1 MTRIVTGTCCDCGKQ
16 EQATYAGSR
25 YRCGACTQKFY
36 DIIRSMAED
45 GLSQGQ
51 IAAKLGC
58 TQNNISRWC
67 MKAGIVTNA
76 ASKQKEVTHGFG
88 AAPDRLMP
96 SKRALGAV
104 SIFCYFSDQSDI
116 ARKQLEQK

>member
-1 MTRIVTGTCCDCGKQ
+1 MTRTLTATCRDCGTV

-67 MKAGIVTNA
+67 QKAGIVTNA
-76 ASKQKEVTHGFG
+76 ASKKKKVTHGFG
-88 AAPDRLMP
+88 AAPDKLMP

-104 SIFCYFSDQSDI
+104 SIFCYFSDQGD
-116 ARKQLEQK
+116 ADRKKLV